1 MDRNNQTTPESPPE
15 KKGNAARSRG
25 LMAII
30 IIIVVIGVVFG
41 ARWLIHRLNYTS
53 TDDAQVNAD
62 LIPVSSKVQGR
73 VQNIFVSEGDQVKA
87 GQKIAELDPTDFKL
101 ALDKAEAKLESAR
114 QDLEKAQSS
123 LELTRSRTH
132 ITVLQSTS
140 SLGQVEGGVS
150 ISSTQQDINLVKL
163 EKDVERAQINLQRAE
178 DALNEVQPQEEQA
191 RTDRDRAQT
200 LYEGG
205 VISKGQ
211 WEQADTHASVMKER
225 LAQAEQGKAD
235 AEKQLELAQNNLQS
249 ATIDKTRLEIAR
261 QDREKADLALSL
273 SKEQQA
279 EEVKMAELTV
289 QGLVAHIK
297 ELEADAAQAKSALG
311 ETTIYSP
318 VDGIVAKKIS
328 LSAEIIAP
336 GRPICFVI
344 DTNKMWITANIVEKY
359 LRNFRVGSKAS
370 VTIDALPGKT
380 FEGEV
385 TTIGVATNA
394 KFALIPQT
402 NPTGQFIKV
411 AQRVPIKITLSGD
424 LTGLKPGTSAIV
436 SIKNE

>member
-1 MDRNNQTTPESPPE
+1 MDQNNQVNSSAKPER
-15 KKGNAARSRG
+15 KGKGPGRKE
-25 LMAII
+25 LMALI
-30 IIIVVIGVVFG
+30 IIIVIVVAIFG
-41 ARWLIHRLNYTS
+41 TRWFIHRLNYTS

-62 LIPVSSKVQGR
+62 LIPVSSKVAGR
-73 VQNIFVSEGDQVKA
+73 VQDILVSEGDQVKA
-87 GQKIAELDPTDFKL
+87 GEKIAQLDPTDYKL
-101 ALDKAEAKLESAR
+101 ALEKAEAKLEAAR

-123 LELTRSRTH
+123 LELTRTRTN

-150 ISSTQQDINLVKL
+150 ISATQQDINLVKL

-178 DALNEVQPQEEQA
+178 DALNEVRPLEEQA
-191 RTDRDRAQT
+191 RTDLERAQK

-205 VISKGQ
+205 VISKEQ
-211 WEQADTHASVMKER
+211 WEQADTHAAVMKER

-235 AEKQLELAQNNLQS
+235 AGKQLELAQNNLQS
-249 ATIDKTRLEIAR
+249 ATIDKTKLEIAR
-261 QDREKADLALSL
+261 KDRDKADLALTL

-297 ELEADAAQAKSALG
+297 ELEADVAQAKSALN
-311 ETTIYSP
+311 EATIYSP
-318 VDGIVAKKIS
+318 VDGVVAKKIS

-336 GRPICFVI
+336 GKPICFVI
-344 DTNKMWITANIVEKY
+344 DTNNMWVTANIVEKY
-359 LRNFRVGSKAS
+359 LKNFRVGSKAT
-370 VTIDALPGKT
+370 VTIDALPGRT
-380 FEGEV
+380 FEGV
-385 TTIGVATNA
+385 VVTIGAATNA
-394 KFALIPQT
+394 KFALIPQS

-411 AQRVPIKITLSGD
+411 AQRIPVKITLSGD

-436 SIKNE
+436 AIKNE